1 MADANSTY
9 LRTLERCTF
18 LDNTTTV
25 NGDGGAVYIDEAA
38 PGSRIVNCVFANN
51 SAAGT
56 GDGGGVW
63 QSSGEM
69 TYLHCTFYTN
79 SADFGG
85 GLYIRDIGIASV
97 TNCIFR
103 GNYAASGSTRNE
115 FYASGGSITA
125 IDYSNVNQAESSGL
139 DVVGANMFNTDPLF
153 ENPANYDFRLKRES
167 PLVDA
172 GLTLGNVV
180 FDRNGV
186 ARPQGSASD
195 IGAFEVI
202 SDPSALI
209 FTIL

>member
-1 MADANSTY
+1 
-9 LRTLERCTF
+9 
-18 LDNTTTV
+18 
-25 NGDGGAVYIDEAA
+25 
-38 PGSRIVNCVFANN
+38 
-51 SAAGT
+51 
-56 GDGGGVW
+56 
-63 QSSGEM
+63 M

-115 FYASGGSITA
+115 FYASEGSITA

-153 ENPANYDFRLKRES
+153 VNPAAYDLHLKRES

-180 FDRNGV
+180 LDRNGV
-186 ARPQGSASD
+186 ARPQGIDSD
-195 IGAFEVI
+195 IGAFETPT
-202 SDPSALI
+202 DPSALI